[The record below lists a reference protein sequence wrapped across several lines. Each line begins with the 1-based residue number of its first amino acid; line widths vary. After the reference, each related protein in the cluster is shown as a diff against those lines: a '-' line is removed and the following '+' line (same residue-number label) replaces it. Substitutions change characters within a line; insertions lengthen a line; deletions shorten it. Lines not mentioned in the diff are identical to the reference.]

1 MRSRLLSLSC
11 TFCVAISSL
20 LAQHMSLPLATAPP
34 WTPDNGD
41 GTYTNPVLCADYSD
55 PDVIRVGDDYY
66 MTSSSFGH
74 FPGLPI
80 LHSRDLVNWTIIGHA
95 LPEYPGNDFTT
106 VQHGMG
112 VWAPAI
118 RYHDGQFVIYFGD
131 PDRGVF
137 MTRAKDP
144 AGTWEPVRLVRK
156 VTGWIDP
163 CPFWDEDGKAYL
175 VHAFAN
181 SRVGIKSILAM
192 NRMNSDGTE
201 ILDDG
206 VVVFVGHATQP
217 TIEGPK
223 LYKRNGYYYIF
234 APAGGVKP
242 GWQTVLRSK
251 TVFGPYEERIVLAQG
266 STRVNGP
273 HQGAWVETQTG
284 EDWFLHFQDRAAYGR
299 VVHLQPMR
307 WTGDWPV
314 IGIHQDAA
322 GRGEPVSVYRK
333 PDVGMVY
340 PAAAPQTSDRF
351 DAKLPGPQW
360 QWQAQP
366 QPSWYSLTGRP
377 GWLRLHAQPRPA
389 GGSLY
394 TFPAMALQKFP
405 AAAFSMTAMMDGAG
419 LRPGESS
426 GLIIFGRDYSS
437 VALRRDVRGWSVVR
451 ATCIGADR
459 GARELVST
467 IASVKHARAWLRVD
481 VRSTADSAGVP
492 RALCTF
498 SFSTDGTSYGTAG
511 EAFVAREGV
520 WVGAKAG
527 LFAVAGTGSKRR
539 GHADYDA
546 FVVEPAAQR
555 GSDHDAAALRVMTWN
570 IRYDNPGDGVHAWPM
585 RRDELLSS
593 VGSQRVD
600 VLCIQEGLKHQVAF
614 LKDGLTG
621 FDVRGAGRDDGKD
634 QGEYA
639 AIYFRTS
646 RFTCR
651 DAGTFWLSPTPE
663 VPSKGWDAALPRI
676 VTWVRLY
683 DSLARGE
690 VTVFNTHF
698 DHQGV
703 VAREQSAGLIR
714 EKVRSIAGSLPFV
727 LTGDFNAG
735 EKDSCYRILVSR
747 SGLPPFFND
756 AMHQAL
762 VPHAG
767 PLVSYTGFPFVSDIP
782 RERIDFIFV
791 NDAAEVRRHAILDAR
806 RGPGYIS
813 DHLPV
818 VADIVLHR

>member
-11 TFCVAISSL
+11 ALVVAVSSL
-20 LAQHMSLPLATAPP
+20 LAQHTTPPVATASP

-41 GTYTNPVLCADYSD
+41 GTYTNPILCADYSD

-95 LPEYPGNDFTT
+95 LQEYPGKDFAT

-112 VWAPAI
+112 VWAPAL
-118 RYHDGQFVIYFGD
+118 RYHDGQFMIYFGD

-137 MTRAKDP
+137 MTRTKDP
-144 AGTWEPVRLVRK
+144 AGPWEPLRLVRK

-163 CPFWDEDGKAYL
+163 CPFWDEDGTAYL

-181 SRVGIKSILAM
+181 SRAGIKSILAM
-192 NRMNSDGTE
+192 NRMNPDGTE

-223 LYKRNGYYYIF
+223 LYKRNGFYYIF

-242 GWQTVLRSK
+242 GWQAVLRSRN
-251 TVFGPYEERIVLAQG
+251 VFGPYQERIVLAQG

-273 HQGAWVETQTG
+273 HQGAWVQTQTG
-284 EDWFLHFQDRAAYGR
+284 EDWFLHFQDRSAYGR

-307 WTGDWPV
+307 WAEDWPV
-314 IGIHQDAA
+314 IGIHQDAT
-322 GRGEPVSVYRK
+322 GCGEPVTVERK
-333 PDVGMVY
+333 PDVGKTY
-340 PAAAPQTSDRF
+340 PIAAPQSSDRF
-351 DAKLPGPQW
+351 DAPAPGLQW

-366 QPSWYSLTGRP
+366 QPSWFSLTARP
-377 GWLRLHAQPRPA
+377 GWLRLTAQALPA
-389 GGSLY
+389 EGSLY
-394 TFPAMALQKFP
+394 RSPAMVLQKFP
-405 AAAFSMTAMMDGAG
+405 ATDFRMTAMLDGEG
-419 LRPGESS
+419 LRTGESS
-426 GLIIFGRDYSS
+426 GLIVFGRDYASIA
-437 VALRRDVRGWSVVR
+437 VRRDARGWSVVR
-451 ATCIGADR
+451 STCINADR
-459 GARELVST
+459 GAGELVST
-467 IASVKHARAWLRVD
+467 IAPVRRARAWLRVD
-481 VRSTADSAGVP
+481 VRSSTDTGSVP

-498 SFSTDGTSYGTAG
+498 SFSTDGTSYTTAG
-511 EAFVAREGV
+511 DAFVAREGV
-520 WVGAKAG
+520 WVGARAG
-527 LFAVAGTGSKRR
+527 LFAVAGAGTKGR
-539 GHADYDA
+539 GHADYDS
-546 FVVEPAAQR
+546 FVVEPAGRNSA
-555 GSDHDAAALRVMTWN
+555 SHDAAAVRVMTWN
-570 IRYDNPGDGVHAWPM
+570 IRYDNPGDGVHAWPE
-585 RRDELLSS
+585 RRDELLSTVS
-593 VGSQRVD
+593 ARQVD
-600 VLCIQEGLKHQVAF
+600 VLCIQEGLKHQVGF

-621 FDVRGAGRDDGKD
+621 FDVRGVGRDDGKE

-639 AIYFRTS
+639 AIYFRRS

-676 VTWVRLY
+676 VTWVRLF

-690 VTVFNTHF
+690 VYVFNTHF

-703 VAREQSAGLIR
+703 EAREQSAALIR
-714 EKVRSIAGSLPFV
+714 EKVRVLAGSTPFV

-747 SGLPPFFND
+747 SGRPPFFHD
-756 AMHQAL
+756 AMHQTL

-767 PLVSYTGFPFVSDIP
+767 PGVSYTGFPFVSDIP

-791 NDAAEVRRHAILDAR
+791 NDAAQVRRHAILDAR

-818 VADIVLHR
+818 IADIILR